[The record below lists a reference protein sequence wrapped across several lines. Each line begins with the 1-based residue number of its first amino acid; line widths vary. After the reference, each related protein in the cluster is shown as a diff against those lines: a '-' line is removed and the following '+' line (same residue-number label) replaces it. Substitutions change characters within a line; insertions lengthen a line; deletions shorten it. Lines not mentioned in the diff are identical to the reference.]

1 MSKSLRLNDQGQII
15 LANSSIDLLPYEDR
29 PFIQREF
36 MTNDE
41 IINNAGSD
49 LILDVESYPNYFMCG
64 FKHPKLNKF
73 ICIENNFNPKF
84 LSWLL
89 FNYRTIGFNSYSY
102 DLPMLWASFINNDPA
117 YLKEVSNSLILSGL
131 RVKEIEKQF
140 SFKVY
145 ETRHIDMIEV
155 CPLKGSLKLYAA
167 RLHAP
172 RLQDLPYPDTKELN
186 DNEINIVRNY
196 NFNDLDITQLVYEFN
211 KDRLDLRASMGF
223 EYQEDLMSKSDAQ
236 IAEAVLT
243 KEVRKL
249 TGKWPRRPEIEEG
262 TAYKYEVPHYIQY
275 KTPELQKL
283 LYNVR
288 TVDFVVNHNGK
299 IILPPK
305 LDVDVKI
312 NNGIY
317 RIGIGGLHSSEKNTA
332 HIASETHMIVDRDVA
347 SYYPRIITNL
357 RLYPVGMGP
366 DFLGAYEQIIARRLY
381 AKKNKI
387 FATDK
392 GLKIVIN
399 GTSGKFSDFW
409 SKMYSPDLTIQTT
422 VTGQLALLLQI
433 EMQELNG
440 IECISANT
448 DGAVYYVPVEK
459 YELFNRTIK
468 EWETRTNFETEETL
482 YSGYYA
488 RDVNAYFAVKKDA
501 KSIKDVK
508 VKGPYSEVGSQS
520 GTQLDNNPINLICS
534 DAIKQFLVD
543 GTPIEKTIR
552 ECRDITRFVT
562 VRQVKG
568 GCHKDK
574 KYLGKVVRY
583 YYAKGIDGAIHYV
596 LTGNRVAD
604 TVGGKPIMDLPD
616 TFPDDINY
624 EKYIEIATEILYD
637 ISYFKRH
644 KQIEFF

>member
-1 MSKSLRLNDQGQII
+1 MAKASLNSLGQIV
-15 LANSSIDLLPYEDR
+15 LNSGSVELLPYEDR
-29 PFIQREF
+29 SIIHREF
-36 MTNDE
+36 MTDSE
-41 IINNAGSD
+41 ILNCAGDD
-49 LILDVESYPNYFMCG
+49 LIIDSESYPNYFMTG
-64 FKHPKLNKF
+64 FKHIKSGKF
-73 ICIENNFNPKF
+73 IKIDGDFNPGF

-89 FNYRTIGFNSYSY
+89 FNYRTIGFNSLDY
-102 DLPMLWASFINNDPA
+102 DLMMLWASFINRNPSF
-117 YLKEVSNSLILSGL
+117 LKEVSNALILSGL
-131 RVKEIEKQF
+131 RPKEIEKQF
-140 SFKVY
+140 GFKVY
-145 ETRHIDMIEV
+145 KTPHIDLIEV
-155 CPLKGSLKLYAA
+155 CPLKGSLKLYGA
-167 RLHAP
+167 RLHSK
-172 RLQDLPYPDTKELN
+172 RLQDLPIPDTKELTQ
-186 DNEINIVRNY
+186 NEIDIVCNY
-196 NFNDLDITQLVYEFN
+196 NFTDLDVTELIYNFN
-211 KDRLDLRASMGF
+211 KDRLDLRATMGAQ
-223 EYQEDLMSKSDAQ
+223 YHEDLMSKSDAQ

-243 KEVRKL
+243 REVKKL
-249 TGKWPRRPEIEEG
+249 TGKWPQRPKIEEG
-262 TAYKYEVPHYIQY
+262 TAYKYSVPSYIQY

-288 TVDFVVNHNGK
+288 VSDFIVDMNGK
-299 IILPPK
+299 IILPSK
-305 LDVDVKI
+305 LDTDVKI
-312 NNGIY
+312 NKGVY
-317 RIGIGGLHSSEKNTA
+317 RVGIGGLHSSEKNIA
-332 HIASETHMIVDRDVA
+332 HISSDTHMLVDRDVA

-357 RLYPVGMGP
+357 RLYPIGMGP
-366 DFLGAYEQIIARRLY
+366 DFLAAYEQIIQTRLH

-409 SKMYSPDLTIQTT
+409 SKMYSPDLTIQVT
-422 VTGQLALLLQI
+422 VTGQLALLMQI

-448 DGAVYYVPVEK
+448 DGAVYYVPIEK
-459 YELFNRTIK
+459 YDLFNNTIK
-468 EWETRTNFETEETL
+468 EWEAKTNFETEETL

-534 DAIKQFLVD
+534 DAIKQMLVD

-568 GCHKDK
+568 GAHKDR

-583 YYAKGIDGAIHYV
+583 YYAKGIQGAIHYV

-604 TVGGKPIMDLPD
+604 TEGGKPAMDLPD
-616 TFPDDINY
+616 FFPDDINY
-624 EKYIEIATEILYD
+624 DKYIEITKEILYD
-637 ISYFKRH
+637 INYLKKP
-644 KQIEFF
+644 KQITFF

>member
-1 MSKSLRLNDQGQII
+1 MPKPLRLNDQGQIV
-15 LANSSIDLLPYEDR
+15 LTDGPIDLLPYEDR

-36 MTNDE
+36 MTDAE
-41 IINNAGSD
+41 IIANAGSD
-49 LILDVESYPNYFMCG
+49 LILDSESYSNYFMCG
-64 FKHPKLNKF
+64 FKHTKLNKF
-73 ICIENNFNPKF
+73 ICLENNFNPQF

-89 FNYRTIGFNSYSY
+89 FNYRTIGFNSYDY
-102 DLPMLWASFINNDPA
+102 DLEILWAAFVNRDPRF
-117 YLKEVSNSLILSGL
+117 LKEVSNALILSGL
-131 RVKEIEKQF
+131 RPKEIEKQF
-140 SFKVY
+140 GFKVY

-167 RLHAP
+167 RLHAK
-172 RLQDLPYPDTKELN
+172 RLQDLPYPDTKELTE
-186 DNEINIVRNY
+186 NEINIVRNY
-196 NFNDLDITQLVYEFN
+196 NFNDLDLTQLTYDFN
-211 KDRLDLRASMGF
+211 KDRLDLRATMGI

-249 TGKWPRRPEIEEG
+249 TGKWPRRPEIKEG
-262 TAYKYEVPHYIQY
+262 TAYKYEVPPYIQY

-288 TVDFVVNHNGK
+288 TADFIVDHNGK

-312 NNGIY
+312 NKGVY
-317 RIGIGGLHSSEKNTA
+317 RIGIGGLHSSEKNVSYITTD
-332 HIASETHMIVDRDVA
+332 THMIVDRDVA

-366 DFLGAYEQIIARRLY
+366 DFLGAYEQIIARRLH

-422 VTGQLALLLQI
+422 ITGQLALLLQI

-459 YELFNRTIK
+459 YDLFNQTIR
-468 EWETRTNFETEETL
+468 EWEHRTNFETEETL

-488 RDVNAYFAVKKDA
+488 RDVNAYFAVKKNGE
-501 KSIKDVK
+501 VK
-508 VKGPYSEVGSQS
+508 VKGNPYSEVGSQT
-520 GTQLDNNPINLICS
+520 GTQLDVNPVLLICS
-534 DAIKQFLVD
+534 DAIKQMLVD

-552 ECRDITRFVT
+552 DCRDIARFVT
-562 VRQVKG
+562 VRNVKG
-568 GCHKDK
+568 GAHKDRR
-574 KYLGKVVRY
+574 YLGKVVRY
-583 YYAKGIDGAIHYV
+583 AYGRGSQGAINYV
-596 LTGNRVAD
+596 LTGNKVAD
-604 TVGGKPIMDLPD
+604 TDGAVPLMDLPE
-616 TFPDDINY
+616 TFPDWLDY
-624 EKYIEIATEILYD
+624 DKYISITRDILYD
-637 ISYFKRH
+637 IGYLKRP
-644 KQIEFF
+644 KQVEFF

>member
-1 MSKSLRLNDQGQII
+1 MKSKIYLNNEGKII
-15 LANSSIDLLPYEDR
+15 IGNNLVELLPYEDR
-29 PFIQREF
+29 PAIDREF
-36 MTNDE
+36 MTDNE
-41 IINNAGSD
+41 IIQNAGSD

-73 ICIENNFNPKF
+73 ICLEKNFSPQF

-89 FNYRTIGFNSYSY
+89 FNYRTVGFNSYDY
-102 DLPMLWASFINNDPA
+102 DLEILWASFVNRDPIF
-117 YLKEVSNSLILSGL
+117 LKEVSNALIQSGL
-131 RVKEIEKQF
+131 RPKEIEKQF
-140 SFKVY
+140 GFKSY

-167 RLHAP
+167 RLHAA
-172 RLQDLPYPDTKELN
+172 RLQDLPYPDTKELTE
-186 DNEINIVRNY
+186 DEINIVRNY
-196 NFNDLDITQLVYEFN
+196 NFNDLELTQLTYDFN
-211 KDRLDLRASMGF
+211 KDRLDLRATMGI

-249 TGKWPRRPEIEEG
+249 TGKWPRRPEIKEG
-262 TAYKYEVPHYIQY
+262 TAYKYEVPPYIQY
-275 KTPELQKL
+275 KTPKLQKL

-288 TVDFVVNHNGK
+288 TADFIVDHNGK
-299 IILPPK
+299 IILPPN

-312 NNGIY
+312 NKGVY
-317 RIGIGGLHSSEKNTA
+317 RIGIGGLHSSEKNVSY
-332 HIASETHMIVDRDVA
+332 IATDTHMIVDRDVA

-366 DFLGAYEQIIARRLY
+366 DFLGAYEQIIARRLH

-448 DGAVYYVPVEK
+448 DGAVYYVPVDR

-488 RDVNAYFAVKKDA
+488 RDVNAYFAVKKNGE
-501 KSIKDVK
+501 VK
-508 VKGPYSEVGSQS
+508 VKGNPYSEVGSQS
-520 GTQLDNNPINLICS
+520 GTQLDVNPVLLICS
-534 DAIKQFLVD
+534 DAIKNLLSKNI
-543 GTPIEKTIR
+543 PIQDTIKN
-552 ECRDITRFVT
+552 CKDITRFVY
-562 VRQVKG
+562 VRNAKSPG
-568 GCHKDK
+568 AHKNG
-574 KYLGKVVRY
+574 KYLGKVLRW
-583 YYAKGIDGAIHYV
+583 YYAKGEIGGIYTV
-596 LTGNRVAD
+596 QTNNKVAD
-604 TVGGKPIMDLPD
+604 SEGGKPIQDLPN
-616 TFPDDINY
+616 TFPEDIDY
-624 EKYIEIATEILYD
+624 EKYINITTDMLYD
-637 ISYFKRH
+637 IGYLKRLR
-644 KQIEFF
+644 QIEFF